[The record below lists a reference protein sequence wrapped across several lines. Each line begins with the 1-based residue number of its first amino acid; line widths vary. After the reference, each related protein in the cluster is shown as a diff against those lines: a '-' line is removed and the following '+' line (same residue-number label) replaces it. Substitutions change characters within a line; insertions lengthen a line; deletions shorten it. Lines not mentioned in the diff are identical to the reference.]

1 MRTVMTLGTFDLF
14 HRGHLSILRRS
25 LELGDRLIVGVATD
39 RYVRDEKGV
48 IPVYSQDDRLELIS
62 RIVYVKGAYL
72 FDSFDQLP
80 EMLEFYTVDI
90 LTMGSDWE
98 GKLDRYL
105 SICKVIYLPRT
116 TGISSTELRELVSLP
131 NMVTS

>member
-39 RYVRDEKGV
+39 RYVRDEKGI
-48 IPVYSQDDRLELIS
+48 IPIYPQADRLELIS
-62 RIVYVKGAYL
+62 RIVYVNGAYL
-72 FDSFDQLP
+72 FDSFEQLP
-80 EMLEFYTVDI
+80 EMLELYTANI

-131 NMVTS
+131 NMATT